1 MAVRVAEGE
10 IVIKTQGASRGTNR
24 LTNDL
29 SALSK
34 QSRET
39 GRQLSNSEKEVQRFG
54 LGMVS
59 ATSNASALSAALRF
73 AGKTGGVALGLAV
86 IARATIGFVQQ
97 MQDLR
102 IESEK
107 TSMTL
112 AETFRGGMLSKS
124 PQDITNTIEG
134 MNRQIREL
142 ELETTKLDVWKDI
155 RKFIEAAAE
164 KLGVTLD
171 LQTKTTENAIKQAKA
186 YKEQLEAEK
195 KRLKEIENAVRYADL
210 FSKAAEETNAI
221 AEASIK
227 LEQAKSKYITG
238 QQKAKERGLKIS
250 LGEENSTETIYI
262 NESETLAIAQKQY
275 ELQKQILD
283 TREEELSRMQE
294 LATQNKDLA
303 TLEAVRSER
312 AKSRVASTEAELK
325 LIQAIRL
332 EQKTQLGGSQ
342 AGRQA
347 LQNATE
353 RKARVDK
360 QAAFKT
366 EESAVL
372 ARQKSENA
380 QRMARGERTPLSMQ
394 NIRDRM
400 AEEAVGLR
408 TPPIQTNNLQM
419 PGATPNGLTGGI
431 KAEITPVRSA
441 TALPTS
447 GQPVTP
453 AEVTSKPT
461 ASLDS
466 LLKAFN
472 DLASTLK
479 QAPLVTSAA

>member
-1 MAVRVAEGE
+1 
-10 IVIKTQGASRGTNR
+10 
-24 LTNDL
+24 
-29 SALSK
+29 
-34 QSRET
+34 
-39 GRQLSNSEKEVQRFG
+39 
-54 LGMVS
+54 
-59 ATSNASALSAALRF
+59 
-73 AGKTGGVALGLAV
+73 
-86 IARATIGFVQQ
+86 
-97 MQDLR
+97 
-102 IESEK
+102 
-107 TSMTL
+107 
-112 AETFRGGMLSKS
+112 
-124 PQDITNTIEG
+124 